1 MGLLAGFSL
10 ELRPGIQANLNSMN
24 GFFDYRPEIGR
35 FQADGDPVYGP
46 SVLAGR
52 PLLRFLNGLD
62 SVQWPRRQG
71 LPASRRPR
79 NNQLQRLLIRT
90 DSKVQG
96 GLVS

>member
-1 MGLLAGFSL
+1 LAGFSL
-10 ELRPGIQANLNSMN
+10 ELRLGTQAKLNQLN

-46 SVLAGR
+46 SVLACR
-52 PLLRFLNGLD
+52 LLLWFLNGLD
-62 SVQWPRRQG
+62 SVHWPRRQG

-79 NNQLQRLLIRT
+79 NNQLQWLLIRT